1 MSTFTKQLI
10 HTAAIALIAAACTQT
25 DDGTP
30 QGRAI
35 SFRPAAETRAAV
47 EKGGTPADFLVWGGY
62 GATHLLF
69 DGETVHSPSWN
80 YDGGTRYWV
89 PGEWNF
95 YAIHPKFSSESGVT
109 TDVDM
114 GNGTFTV
121 TGFDASKTG
130 DDAVD
135 LMTATASVTC
145 TDTPPASVGLTFHH
159 ELARVNVAVKSE
171 NSAVTIKSLRFCGIN
186 YKGDLTQT
194 ESTTAW
200 SNTTACT
207 ADDTPFKMDTPF
219 DLNIN
224 DGMIRENILG
234 DMLLPTQQLT
244 ANAQF
249 IITYRYTGETADH
262 TATANIPANTSWESG
277 QHYNYTVTLKAA
289 GLTIN
294 VNILDWDDKDTS
306 VSWGDGDST
315 PITQP

>member
-25 DDGTP
+25 DDETP

-95 YAIHPKFSSESGVT
+95 YAIHPKAPLDGKVAF
-109 TDVDM
+109 D
-114 GNGTFTV
+114 NGTFTV

-135 LMTATASVTC
+135 LMTASTPITC
-145 TDTPPASVGLTFHH
+145 TDTPPTSVELAFHH
-159 ELARVNVAVKSE
+159 ELARVNVTVKTE
-171 NSAVTIKSLRFCGIN
+171 NTVATVNAFKIYGVN
-186 YKGDLTQT
+186 YKGKLTKGTAAQWT
-194 ESTTAW
+194 DVTTC
-200 SNTTACT
+200 S
-207 ADDTPFKMDTPF
+207 ADDTPFKLQPPVTFNTTNGFEKSM
-219 DLNIN
+219 
-224 DGMIRENILG
+224 LG
-234 DMLLPTQQLT
+234 DLLLIPDTDLT
-244 ANAQF
+244 GAGIDIA
-249 IITYRYTGETADH
+249 YRYEGETVDR
-262 TATANIPANTSWESG
+262 TSTVSLKTSTTTQWEAG
-277 QHYNYTVTLKAA
+277 KRYNYTLTIK
-289 GLTIN
+289 GGTLTIN
-294 VNILDWDDKDTS
+294 VTVADWKEEDTS
-306 VSWGDGDST
+306 VSWG
-315 PITQP
+315 

>member
-1 MSTFTKQLI
+1 MATFIKHLI
-10 HTAAIALIAAACTQT
+10 PAAAIALIAAACTQT

-47 EKGGTPADFLVWGGY
+47 EKDGTPADFLVWGGY

-95 YAIHPKFSSESGVT
+95 YAIHPKAALDGKVAF
-109 TDVDM
+109 D
-114 GNGTFTV
+114 NGTFTV
-121 TGFDASKTG
+121 TGFDASATG
-130 DDAVD
+130 TEAVD
-135 LMTATASVTC
+135 LMAASTPVTYPEGG
-145 TDTPPASVGLTFHH
+145 TPPTSVGLTFHH
-159 ELARVNVAVKSE
+159 LLARVNVAVKSE

-306 VSWGDGDST
+306 VSWGDGNST